1 MDKENEEAVVQR
13 EDEED
18 VVTVERLMK
27 KNIM

>member
-1 MDKENEEAVVQR
+1 MDTEDEEDGVQR

-27 KNIM
+27 KNMM